1 MLSVG
6 QQPTTTHVFLNWES
20 KNKSLFFF
28 LGGAEQLKNEPTQMI
43 VLEWLF
49 LTIVPCDA
57 AEPWQLG
64 FQDAATPMMQG
75 IMDLHH
81 DIFFFLILILVFVS
95 RILVRALW
103 HFHYKKNP
111 IPQRIV
117 HGTTIEILR
126 TIFPSIILMFIAIPS
141 FALLYSMDE
150 VVVDPAI
157 TIKAIGH
164 QWYRTYEYSDYN
176 SSDEQSLTF
185 DSYTIPE
192 DDLELGQSRLLEVD
206 NRVVLPAKTH
216 LRIIVTP
223 ADVPHSWAVP
233 SSGVKCDAV
242 PGRLNQISISVQR
255 EGVYYGQ
262 CSEICGTNHAFTP
275 IVVEAVPRKDYGSR
289 VVPDRSPMAAS
300 PMEPRLSPWDLIS
313 GANRE
318 PSPFCGSQMEVAG
331 PSNPLGGS
339 APPLPIESG
348 TVPPANAVTFSEAGP
363 SQVAPPDP
371 SFLIPPEEVSQDALW
386 GALESTA
393 RSLMQSRAYRATD
406 RALERFYYE
415 QNELATLLAGMLPQR
430 GIVANAEDVRRA
442 VSALT
447 DDIYENHEGRP
458 KRMRAL
464 KNSLINRPEG
474 KAWRNFIQHLRE
486 LGVSVNADDGPR

>member
-1 MLSVG
+1 M
-6 QQPTTTHVFLNWES
+6 T
-20 KNKSLFFF
+20 NKSDQDVLSAAEALHGESNNIPF
-28 LGGAEQLKNEPTQMI
+28 LEHLLDDLNKNGIEGEAYKDALDLSNRLGILPDKAA
-43 VLEWLF
+43 L
-49 LTIVPCDA
+49 CDA

-64 FQDAATPMMQG
+64 FQDAASPMMQG
-75 IMDLHH
+75 IIDLHH

-103 HFHYKKNP
+103 HFHYQKNP

-126 TIFPSIILMFIAIPS
+126 TIFPSIIPMFIAIPS

-206 NRVVLPAKTH
+206 NRVVVPAKTH

-233 SSGVKCDAV
+233 SLGVKCDAV

-275 IVVEAVPRKDYGSR
+275 IVVEAVPSKDYGSR
-289 VVPDRSPMAAS
+289 V
-300 PMEPRLSPWDLIS
+300 
-313 GANRE
+313 
-318 PSPFCGSQMEVAG
+318 
-331 PSNPLGGS
+331 SN
-339 APPLPIESG
+339 
-348 TVPPANAVTFSEAGP
+348 
-363 SQVAPPDP
+363 Q
-371 SFLIPPEEVSQDALW
+371 LIPQTTGEA
-386 GALESTA
+386 
-393 RSLMQSRAYRATD
+393 
-406 RALERFYYE
+406 
-415 QNELATLLAGMLPQR
+415 
-430 GIVANAEDVRRA
+430 
-442 VSALT
+442 
-447 DDIYENHEGRP
+447 
-458 KRMRAL
+458 
-464 KNSLINRPEG
+464 
-474 KAWRNFIQHLRE
+474 
-486 LGVSVNADDGPR
+486 

>member
-1 MLSVG
+1 MA
-6 QQPTTTHVFLNWES
+6 
-20 KNKSLFFF
+20 KAIISLF
-28 LGGAEQLKNEPTQMI
+28 LEHLLDDLNKNGIEGEAYKDALDLSGILPNKAA
-43 VLEWLF
+43 F
-49 LTIVPCDA
+49 CDA

-64 FQDAATPMMQG
+64 FQDAISPMMQG
-75 IMDLHH
+75 IIDLHH

-103 HFHYKKNP
+103 HFHYQKNP

-126 TIFPSIILMFIAIPS
+126 TIFPSIIPMFIAIPS

-206 NRVVLPAKTH
+206 NRVVVPAKTH

-233 SSGVKCDAV
+233 SLGVKCDAV

-275 IVVEAVPRKDYGSR
+275 IVVEAVPSKDYGSR
-289 VVPDRSPMAAS
+289 V
-300 PMEPRLSPWDLIS
+300 
-313 GANRE
+313 
-318 PSPFCGSQMEVAG
+318 
-331 PSNPLGGS
+331 SN
-339 APPLPIESG
+339 
-348 TVPPANAVTFSEAGP
+348 
-363 SQVAPPDP
+363 Q
-371 SFLIPPEEVSQDALW
+371 LIPQTTGEA
-386 GALESTA
+386 
-393 RSLMQSRAYRATD
+393 
-406 RALERFYYE
+406 
-415 QNELATLLAGMLPQR
+415 
-430 GIVANAEDVRRA
+430 
-442 VSALT
+442 
-447 DDIYENHEGRP
+447 
-458 KRMRAL
+458 
-464 KNSLINRPEG
+464 
-474 KAWRNFIQHLRE
+474 
-486 LGVSVNADDGPR
+486 

>member
-1 MLSVG
+1 MAREAHAKRARRQISVEDK
-6 QQPTTTHVFLNWES
+6 QPSSFPSLPGPKAGGRVEPREALLRGRSLAPPHSLQGSKPFFNIALLEAFAQLNPLLVPKIPMSFLIGKPNQRFTT
-20 KNKSLFFF
+20 NKSFLL
-28 LGGAEQLKNEPTQMI
+28 LGGAEQLKNEPKQMKSK
-43 VLEWLF
+43 WLF
-49 LTIVPCDA
+49 LTIAPCDA

-75 IMDLHH
+75 IIDLHH

-103 HFHYKKNP
+103 HFHYPKNP

-126 TIFPSIILMFIAIPS
+126 TIFPSIIPMFIAIPS

-150 VVVDPAI
+150 VVVDPAM

-206 NRVVLPAKTH
+206 NRVVVPAKTH

-233 SSGVKCDAV
+233 SLGVKCDAV

-275 IVVEAVPRKDYGSR
+275 IVVEAVPSKDYGSR
-289 VVPDRSPMAAS
+289 V
-300 PMEPRLSPWDLIS
+300 
-313 GANRE
+313 
-318 PSPFCGSQMEVAG
+318 
-331 PSNPLGGS
+331 SN
-339 APPLPIESG
+339 
-348 TVPPANAVTFSEAGP
+348 
-363 SQVAPPDP
+363 Q
-371 SFLIPPEEVSQDALW
+371 LIPQTTGEA
-386 GALESTA
+386 
-393 RSLMQSRAYRATD
+393 
-406 RALERFYYE
+406 
-415 QNELATLLAGMLPQR
+415 
-430 GIVANAEDVRRA
+430 
-442 VSALT
+442 
-447 DDIYENHEGRP
+447 
-458 KRMRAL
+458 
-464 KNSLINRPEG
+464 
-474 KAWRNFIQHLRE
+474 
-486 LGVSVNADDGPR
+486 

>member
-1 MLSVG
+1 MKPLCDLIKSIIETYPKNAFCAFWLVMF
-6 QQPTTTHVFLNWES
+6 TVFGTSSLCNLHLFHILINLTEKEKAFEWICGPGGVFILKGSPRGLN
-20 KNKSLFFF
+20 KFVDI
-28 LGGAEQLKNEPTQMI
+28 A
-43 VLEWLF
+43 
-49 LTIVPCDA
+49 PCDA

-75 IMDLHH
+75 IIDLHH

-126 TIFPSIILMFIAIPS
+126 TIFPSIIPMFIAIPS

-150 VVVDPAI
+150 VVVDPAM

-206 NRVVLPAKTH
+206 NRVVVPAKTH

-233 SSGVKCDAV
+233 SLGVKCDAV
-242 PGRLNQISISVQR
+242 PGRLNQISISLQR

-275 IVVEAVPRKDYGSR
+275 IVVEAVPSKDYGSR
-289 VVPDRSPMAAS
+289 V
-300 PMEPRLSPWDLIS
+300 
-313 GANRE
+313 
-318 PSPFCGSQMEVAG
+318 
-331 PSNPLGGS
+331 SN
-339 APPLPIESG
+339 
-348 TVPPANAVTFSEAGP
+348 
-363 SQVAPPDP
+363 Q
-371 SFLIPPEEVSQDALW
+371 LIPQTGEA
-386 GALESTA
+386 
-393 RSLMQSRAYRATD
+393 
-406 RALERFYYE
+406 
-415 QNELATLLAGMLPQR
+415 
-430 GIVANAEDVRRA
+430 
-442 VSALT
+442 
-447 DDIYENHEGRP
+447 
-458 KRMRAL
+458 
-464 KNSLINRPEG
+464 
-474 KAWRNFIQHLRE
+474 
-486 LGVSVNADDGPR
+486 